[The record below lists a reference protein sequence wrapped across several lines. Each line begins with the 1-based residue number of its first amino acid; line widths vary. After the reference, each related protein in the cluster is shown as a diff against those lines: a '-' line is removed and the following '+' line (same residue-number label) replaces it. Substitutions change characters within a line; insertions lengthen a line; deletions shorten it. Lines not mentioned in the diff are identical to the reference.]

1 MGIDKSLNDNYPSV
15 IINGTR
21 YHFGRHP
28 GPDDAYFLVENA
40 SYAKD
45 YWWFEH
51 EDDFLAFLVN
61 LPQSADRQRH
71 LKLHPD
77 WHDVTHEQRDAYIE
91 GDRARLR
98 EMMAAKRRAG
108 VARAFPVYPDDGSGP
123 YGDREP
129 IRIAEPST
137 EPPMLR
143 VERQLREEKA
153 RRRPTARKAGTRDLI
168 TAFLDYSFESGLSE
182 AGKLAVLERL
192 DWDGI
197 NPAEK
202 EAILAREVVFSE
214 ITDEQFAFIYEDLV
228 ADKYDPPDQTPA
240 RKLFEAARNQG
251 TRRTDARA

>member
-1 MGIDKSLNDNYPSV
+1 MPQWGAARGREVGHGAISPPTNHGGTKMGIDKSLNDNYPSV

-98 EMMAAKRRAG
+98 EM
-108 VARAFPVYPDDGSGP
+108 
-123 YGDREP
+123 
-129 IRIAEPST
+129 
-137 EPPMLR
+137 
-143 VERQLREEKA
+143 
-153 RRRPTARKAGTRDLI
+153 
-168 TAFLDYSFESGLSE
+168 
-182 AGKLAVLERL
+182 
-192 DWDGI
+192 
-197 NPAEK
+197 
-202 EAILAREVVFSE
+202 
-214 ITDEQFAFIYEDLV
+214 
-228 ADKYDPPDQTPA
+228 
-240 RKLFEAARNQG
+240 
-251 TRRTDARA
+251 